1 MRHTAFTFT
10 LLPLEEQ
17 RAHLRR
23 HAGAARFAYNR
34 ELAHVKATLDAR
46 KTDASVKVPWS
57 GFDLINDFNRF
68 KLSAAAGVDA
78 AGKLGLPW
86 RGEVRQQVFE
96 EAAVDLGKGLQ
107 HWSRQRRAR
116 SRSARRVGFPRFR
129 KRGEHDAFRLRNQK
143 NAIRVEPGAVCL
155 PKLGQIRVREGTRRL
170 RRMLRVRED
179 GQAAARVLF
188 ATVTLKQGRW
198 VVRLNIEANAFHP
211 AVGAEKTAQETVGI
225 DRGLKAFAVAAKR
238 EGYELWRDY
247 APKPLTAKLRRLRR
261 LGRRLSFKKPH
272 SRNRSVARRRL
283 GRLHYRFA
291 NTRRAHMHALT
302 SHIAKTHVHVS
313 LEDLHTAGMLRN
325 HNLARSIADSCWG
338 LFAQQMRY
346 KGPWYRCQISTVDRF
361 APTSKTCCRCDWVAD
376 KMPLKVRTFVCAA
389 CGWQADRDVNAAA
402 NCARW
407 AHVSHVASKQDETLN
422 VCRGSG
428 SGRAC
433 AAKPGPLKQ
442 KGALSVTP
450 EKGAV
455 GYAGSVH
462 RL

>member
-34 ELAHVKATLDAR
+34 ELAHVKAMLDAR
-46 KTDASVKVPWS
+46 KKDPSVKVPWS

-78 AGKLGLPW
+78 AGKPGLPW
-86 RGEVRQQVFE
+86 RGEVRQRVFE
-96 EAAVDLGKGLQ
+96 EAVVDLGKGLQ
-107 HWSRQRRAR
+107 HWSRHRRAN

-155 PKLGQIRVREGTRRL
+155 PKLGLIRVREGTRCL

-225 DRGLKAFAVAAKR
+225 DRGLKAFAVAANR
-238 EGYELWRDY
+238 EGEELWRDY
-247 APKPLTAKLRRLRR
+247 APSPLLLNCVAFVA
-261 LGRRLSFKKPH
+261 SAVVSP
-272 SRNRSVARRRL
+272 SRNHTL
-283 GRLHYRFA
+283 E
-291 NTRRAHMHALT
+291 
-302 SHIAKTHVHVS
+302 IAVWPAAV
-313 LEDLHTAGMLRN
+313 
-325 HNLARSIADSCWG
+325 W
-338 LFAQQMRY
+338 
-346 KGPWYRCQISTVDRF
+346 
-361 APTSKTCCRCDWVAD
+361 
-376 KMPLKVRTFVCAA
+376 AA
-389 CGWQADRDVNAAA
+389 CITV
-402 NCARW
+402 
-407 AHVSHVASKQDETLN
+407 L
-422 VCRGSG
+422 
-428 SGRAC
+428 
-433 AAKPGPLKQ
+433 PIF
-442 KGALSVTP
+442 
-450 EKGAV
+450 AV
-455 GYAGSVH
+455 PTCT
-462 RL
+462 R